1 MLEYA
6 RWKYILVASVLVLAL
21 FFALPNFFGEDAAL
35 QLARKDHANID
46 AAAEQTV
53 EKFLT
58 EQKIGYTKTYI
69 DSGRLM
75 IRFPNVADNDRFAA
89 DYLTALSFA
98 PRAPEVLRRLG
109 LRPMPLGLDLRGGL
123 YLLYQ
128 VDINGAVNQ
137 LLEGYEQDIRRT
149 LAQANLPFTDVVVV
163 SVDSPRPNGVQVL
176 LPAHADAEA
185 VSKALA
191 KPLSDLKLEIVN
203 LSGGPAV
210 QATMTPVQM
219 RQRQDYAIQ
228 QNLTTLRNRVNEL
241 GVSEPIVQRQGLD
254 RINVQLPG
262 VQNSAEVKD
271 ILGKVATLEFRLED
285 MQNNAMQ
292 AAARPWARSSTR

>member
-6 RWKYILVASVLVLAL
+6 RWKYILVASVFILAL

-46 AAAEQTV
+46 AAAQQTV
-53 EKFLT
+53 EKYLT
-58 EQKIGYTKTYI
+58 DQKIGYAKTYI

-75 IRFPNVADNDRFAA
+75 IRFPNVAEQLKARDAVNDHFASE
-89 DYLTALSFA
+89 YLTALSFA
-98 PRAPEVLRRLG
+98 PRAPEILRRLG

-149 LAQANLPFTDVVVV
+149 LAQANLTFIDVVPV
-163 SVDSPRPNGVQVL
+163 SVDSPLPNGVQVL
-176 LPAHADAEA
+176 LAPHADAEA
-185 VSKALA
+185 VRKALA

-203 LSGGPAV
+203 LGNGPAV

-271 ILGKVATLEFRLED
+271 ILGKVATL
-285 MQNNAMQ
+285 
-292 AAARPWARSSTR
+292 